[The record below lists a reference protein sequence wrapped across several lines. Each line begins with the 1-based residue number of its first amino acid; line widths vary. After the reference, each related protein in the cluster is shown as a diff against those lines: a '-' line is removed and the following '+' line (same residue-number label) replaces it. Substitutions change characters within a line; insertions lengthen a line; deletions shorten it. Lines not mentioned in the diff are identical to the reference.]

1 MKVFRIAM
9 LALALCA
16 AAASV
21 ASAQR
26 QPEEGGQGG
35 RRGGGMGGMILQ
47 GITLTEA
54 QKVQQKAI
62 REKYAPQ
69 MMKLRKDAET
79 SGTPM
84 DQAKLGEIR
93 IAQSAELR
101 AILTAEQQ
109 VTFDRNAAEMKARM
123 AGRSEK

>member
-35 RRGGGMGGMILQ
+35 RMGGMILQ

-79 SGTPM
+79 SGTPI
-84 DQAKLGEIR
+84 DKAKLGEIR
-93 IAQSAELR
+93 TAQSAELR

-123 AGRSEK
+123 AGRGEK